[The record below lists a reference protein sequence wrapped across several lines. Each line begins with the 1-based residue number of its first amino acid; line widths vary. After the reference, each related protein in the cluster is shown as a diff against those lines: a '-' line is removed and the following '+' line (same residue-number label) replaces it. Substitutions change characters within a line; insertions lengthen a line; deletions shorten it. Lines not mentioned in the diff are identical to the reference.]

1 MGYPTNLT
9 YGVATVPQ
17 QQPLGMYP
25 LPDPFHTSSDSGLD
39 VYTYSN
45 DYTDLGNVA
54 SRVITGASSTFALTD
69 GIGGFGLLTPGGT
82 TTATTC
88 YRYAAS
94 FQFVAGQKFWYL
106 NRIKASAVSGNQ
118 IVQFG
123 LIKSSGG
130 TSSTTDSLLFV
141 KAAGST
147 SLNLVSTVN
156 GTATTLVTGVTT
168 MADNTFVDVGFYYNG
183 TDLLVYSSDALVA
196 RVPAVTIGA
205 SGTNLTNALM
215 TTLFGITPVATETM
229 TIDYEFAAMETTR

>member
-69 GIGGFGLLTPGGT
+69 GVGGFGLLTPGGT

>member
-1 MGYPTNLT
+1 M
-9 YGVATVPQ
+9 
-17 QQPLGMYP
+17 
-25 LPDPFHTSSDSGLD
+25 
-39 VYTYSN
+39 
-45 DYTDLGNVA
+45 
-54 SRVITGASSTFALTD
+54 
-69 GIGGFGLLTPGGT
+69 
-82 TTATTC
+82 
-88 YRYAAS
+88 
-94 FQFVAGQKFWYL
+94 
-106 NRIKASAVSGNQ
+106 
-118 IVQFG
+118 
-123 LIKSSGG
+123 IKSSGG

>member
-94 FQFVAGQKFWYL
+94 FQFAAGQKFWYL